1 MTNIVGTLIYKITG
15 DTSALEQDLSKS
27 RKQIVKTG
35 DSIEKMGSK
44 IKTVST
50 TIISGVLVK
59 SLIQSSSRLQEL
71 DNKFNTVFNGME
83 IQTKEFINKYTNAT
97 SRGVIDTKEF
107 LATQQDLRTGYGDN
121 IEAAAQYSKAIV
133 GITNDLASFAN
144 IPIKDAMTAMQSGMA
159 FQFEALRR
167 LGVNLT
173 VATIE
178 QGAYAKSI
186 NKSWLEMTNL
196 EKQEAVLSGI
206 VSQSANALHQN
217 IDIWTDYNYKLGDAA
232 LTSDS
237 FANSSQGMLQSLED
251 TKAEIG
257 NNLIPIA
264 SLLSST
270 VLNISRGINALP
282 DGLQLSA
289 TAAGVFGASLLALS
303 TGPVGITIGAIGA
316 LGVLLSNIKS
326 SNEKLTE
333 STTTLKEQSNLYS
346 SIIEQLSGN
355 TNDLTEEEKALLEVR
370 RDLAKAQI
378 EGSLATL
385 SDSYEKQ
392 EKKID
397 SFKNKLKATQGE
409 YKAFKLARESGI
421 DVVKKQIEAL
431 LSAEDLDSEGQAML
445 NTLQSIASDVSMK
458 LYKINDTTF
467 DKFYSDLA
475 DKYEERMDKLANMEN
490 PLNSSINEIALS
502 VSKGIIDISK
512 YETTHKNLYDKI
524 MDVVKSLKAEDS
536 NLKNVNNTTHE
547 FIKISSEYKNK
558 IFENIAAKQEE
569 KENFKNAAALK
580 KVILESE
587 KDDAIRKLA
596 KDFELVEKEEDIN
609 NISISQLK
617 KRINSNKNA
626 NQELNYLNQYYAQE
640 KQKIDKE
647 ALKKEQEVID
657 KEKEAEEKLAKT
669 REENNKN
676 YADKLKEQNISIDEN
691 AAIVLESNGKYKEAY
706 EIRKQLLEDEYNRE
720 KEILNKKI
728 EDGTATNQALLD
740 LEDYYKNEQKVLLES
755 SNKTIKDAEKKKNDE
770 LEKERKE
777 SSKKYLELIEKQSIE
792 IKNKAATELESLGYF
807 EEAYDIRKQLISDE
821 YDKEKAILNKKIED
835 GEATNEDLINLD
847 KYYTQKQVDLYYEK
861 NEKIKKNE
869 EKTQDEIKKQREKA
883 LDDNLK
889 SFNSYINQ
897 FKSMSSEI
905 ASYLDALNNKQI
917 DDLEKQKNKKLE
929 DLGLTEESEKE
940 TLQREYNE
948 AIKNGDAKLAKEK
961 QRALEK
967 LKVEEEFD
975 EKKKEIE
982 LKQAKRN
989 KEIKK
994 FEASISTLQAVIG
1007 LLANPGGWQGIAL
1020 SAMAAATGAAQVAAI
1035 EATPLPSY
1043 DVGAFNI
1050 SEDHIANVHQGEI
1063 IVPPSMSDA
1072 IRKGEAYLG
1081 KKEDSNHVSITI
1093 INNTGAQ
1100 VETSQS
1106 ENGNIKEYKI
1116 MIGKVVN
1123 TQINEGR
1130 FDSALSS
1137 RYGIRR
1143 DGYNA

>member
-1 MTNIVGTLIYKITG
+1 MTNIIGTLIYKITG
-15 DTSALEQDLSKS
+15 DTSALETNLANSK
-27 RKQIVKTG
+27 KQVVQTG
-35 DSIEKMGSK
+35 DSFVKMGNK

-59 SLIQSSSRLQEL
+59 SLIQASSRLQEL
-71 DNKFNTVFNGME
+71 DNKFNTVFKGME
-83 IQTKEFINKYTNAT
+83 IQTKEFVDEYSKAT

-121 IEAAAQYSKAIV
+121 IEAAAKYSQAVV
-133 GITNDLASFAN
+133 GITNDLASFSN
-144 IPIKDAMTAMQSGMA
+144 VPIKEAMAAMQSGLSY
-159 FQFEALRR
+159 QFEALRR
-167 LGVNLT
+167 LGVSLS

-178 QGAYAKSI
+178 QGDYAKSI

-196 EKQEAVLSGI
+196 EKQEAVLSGV
-206 VSQSANALHQN
+206 VSQSKNALHQN
-217 IDIWTDYNYKLGDAA
+217 IQLWTDYNYKLGDAA

-270 VLNISRGINALP
+270 VLNISRGFNALP
-282 DGLQLSA
+282 NGLQLA
-289 TAAGVFGASLLALS
+289 TTAVGVFGIALKTLS
-303 TGPVGITIGAIGA
+303 TGPIGIAIGAIGA
-316 LGVLLSNIKS
+316 LTVLLSNIKT

-333 STTTLKEQSNLYS
+333 ATTTLSEQSSLYS
-346 SIIEQLSGN
+346 TLTKKLTGN
-355 TNDLTEEEKALLEVR
+355 TQDLTKEEKALLEVR

-378 EGSLATL
+378 EGSLAEL
-385 SDSYEKQ
+385 SNAYEKQ
-392 EKKID
+392 EDKID
-397 SFKNKLKATQGE
+397 SYTNKLRAVEGE
-409 YKAFKLARESGI
+409 YEAFKLAREEGI
-421 DVVKKQIEAL
+421 DAVKEKFNSL
-431 LSAEDLDSEGQAML
+431 LLVDELDSKERAML
-445 NTLQSIASDVSMK
+445 NALQSIASDVSMN

-467 DKFYSDLA
+467 DKFYADVA
-475 DKYEERMDKLANMEN
+475 DKYEEKMDELAKMEN
-490 PLNSSINEIALS
+490 PLKSSINEIALS
-502 VSKGIIDISK
+502 VSNGIIDISK
-512 YETTHKNLYDKI
+512 YKTTNKGLYDAI
-524 MDVVKSLKAEDS
+524 MEVVDSLQEEKNNQDAANTSTKEAI
-536 NLKNVNNTTHE
+536 NLST
-547 FIKISSEYKNK
+547 EYKNK

-580 KVILESE
+580 KVILENE
-587 KDDAIRKLA
+587 KKDAIRKLA
-596 KDFELVEKEEDIN
+596 QDYELLGKDEDIN
-609 NISISQLK
+609 NLSIAQLK
-617 KRINSNKNA
+617 ERISANKA
-626 NQELNYLNQYYAQE
+626 ATQELNELNIYYNQE
-640 KQKIDKE
+640 KEKLDKE
-647 ALKKEQEVID
+647 ANDKELAAI
-657 KEKEAEEKLAKT
+657 KEKEDKKKEIAKT
-669 REENNKN
+669 IEDNNKK
-676 YADKLKEQNISIDEN
+676 YSDQLSDQNVAINEN
-691 AAIVLESNGKYKEAY
+691 KAAELESVGKFQEAY
-706 EIRKQLLEDEYNRE
+706 NIRKQLLEDEYTKE

-740 LEDYYKNEQKVLLES
+740 LDKYYENEKSVLLDTSNKAEEKYNKEKNEK
-755 SNKTIKDAEKKKNDE
+755 

-777 SSKKYLELIEKQSIE
+777 TSKKYLDLIEKQSTE
-792 IKNKAATELESLGYF
+792 IKNKSATELESLGYI

-821 YDKEKAILNKKIED
+821 YDKEKEILNKKIED

-861 NEKIKKNE
+861 NEKLKENE
-869 EKTQDEIKKQREKA
+869 DKTQDEINKKKEKA
-883 LDDNLK
+883 LADNIK
-889 SFNSYINQ
+889 SLNSFMNQ
-897 FKSMSSEI
+897 FKSMASEI
-905 ASYLDALNNKQI
+905 SSYLDSLSEKQL
-917 DDLEKQKNKKLE
+917 DDLEKQKNQKLE
-929 DLGLTEESEKE
+929 DLGLAEETQKE

-948 AIKNGDAKLAKEK
+948 AIKNGDLKLANEK

-967 LKVEEEFD
+967 IKVEEEFD
-975 EKKKEIE
+975 EKKKKIEIE
-982 LKQAKRN
+982 QAKRN

-994 FEASISTLQAVIG
+994 YEASISTLQAVIG
-1007 LLANPGGWQGIAL
+1007 FLADPGDWQGIAL
-1020 SAMAAATGAAQVAAI
+1020 SAMAAATGAAQIAAI

-1050 SEDHIANVHQGEI
+1050 TEDHIANIHQGEI
-1063 IVPPSMSDA
+1063 IVPPSMSDS

-1081 KKEDSNHVSITI
+1081 KNENSNHVAITI